1 MRVMF
6 TDIPGVYTT
15 QELMPYETETVG
27 NVKYW
32 RYTNGKQADPRG
44 NIRDEKEIIFKQT
57 TDGSIV
63 RAEKAWDFWS
73 NRTTAT
79 YIPVNS
85 DFGEKRKNNTN
96 Q

>member
-1 MRVMF
+1 MRIMF

-15 QELMPYETETVG
+15 QELMPYETETSG
-27 NVKYW
+27 DVKYW

-44 NIRDEKEIIFKQT
+44 NVRDEKEIIFKQT
-57 TDGSIV
+57 TEGSIV
-63 RAEKAWDFWS
+63 RVEKAWDLWA
-73 NRTTAT
+73 NRASAK

-85 DFGEKRKNNTN
+85 DFGEKWNYNTV

>member
-1 MRVMF
+1 MRIMF

-15 QELMPYETETVG
+15 QELMPYETETSG
-27 NVKYW
+27 STKYW

-57 TDGSIV
+57 TEGSIV
-63 RAEKAWDFWS
+63 RIEKAWDLWA
-73 NRTTAT
+73 NRASAK

-85 DFGEKRKNNTN
+85 DFGEKWNYNTV

>member
-1 MRVMF
+1 MRIMF

-15 QELMPYETETVG
+15 QELMPYETETSG
-27 NVKYW
+27 SIKYW

-44 NIRDEKEIIFKQT
+44 NVRDEKEIIFKQT
-57 TDGSIV
+57 TEGSIV
-63 RAEKAWDFWS
+63 RIEKAWDLWA
-73 NRTTAT
+73 NRASAK

-85 DFGEKRKNNTN
+85 DFGEKWNYNTV

>member
-1 MRVMF
+1 MRIMF

-15 QELMPYETETVG
+15 QELMPYETEDNGET
-27 NVKYW
+27 KYW

-57 TDGSIV
+57 IEGSVV
-63 RAEKAWDFWS
+63 RTEKAWDFWD
-73 NRTTAT
+73 NRASAK

-85 DFGEKRKNNTN
+85 DFGENRNYNTI

>member
-15 QELMPYETETVG
+15 QELMPYETETSG

-63 RAEKAWDFWS
+63 RVEKAWDFWA
-73 NRTTAT
+73 NRTAAT

-85 DFGEKRKNNTN
+85 DFGEKRNYNTI

>member
-32 RYTNGKQADPRG
+32 RYTNGKQADFRG

-63 RAEKAWDFWS
+63 RAEKAWDFWA

-85 DFGEKRKNNTN
+85 DFGEKWNYNTI